1 MMTVNL
7 KKRFLTSIS
16 LLLLIFL
23 FLSSDFVLIYS
34 LIVLGVLSIIEF
46 LNLTKKIF
54 DNRLFLFL
62 ANFLFIFYI
71 FIFCFLFIFFANF
84 IQLKIILILLIFIC
98 AASDIGGFIFG
109 KIFKGPKLTKI
120 SPNKT
125 YSGVLGCFV
134 FSICFGFF
142 FILYLDQF
150 FQNRW
155 QFNSFETFLLIV
167 IISFINQLGDL
178 IISYFKRLNNVK
190 NTGTILPGHG
200 GLLDR
205 IDGIIFTIPCSYL
218 INILYI

>member
-1 MMTVNL
+1 MHNEL
-7 KKRFLTSIS
+7 SKRILTSILLTS
-16 LLLLIFL
+16 LSIFFIINEKILFKFFLALIFIVSIYEWRNLNKREIPFIIGLIFL
-23 FLSSDFVLIYS
+23 TI
-34 LIVLGVLSIIEF
+34 SIISAFF
-46 LNLTKKIF
+46 LRVNDF
-54 DNRLFLFL
+54 SF
-62 ANFLFIFYI
+62 FIFII
-71 FIFCFLFIFFANF
+71 FISAF
-84 IQLKIILILLIFIC
+84 
-98 AASDIGGFIFG
+98 SDIGGFVFG

-150 FQNRW
+150 FQNPW

-190 NTGTILPGHG
+190 NTGNILPGHG
-200 GLLDR
+200 GMLDR

-218 INILYI
+218 INILYL

>member
-1 MMTVNL
+1 MHNEL
-7 KKRFLTSIS
+7 SKRILTSILLTS
-16 LLLLIFL
+16 LSIFFIINEKILFKFFLALIFIVSIYEWRNLNKREIPFIIGLIFL
-23 FLSSDFVLIYS
+23 TI
-34 LIVLGVLSIIEF
+34 SIISAFF
-46 LNLTKKIF
+46 LRVNDF
-54 DNRLFLFL
+54 SF
-62 ANFLFIFYI
+62 FIFII
-71 FIFCFLFIFFANF
+71 FISAF
-84 IQLKIILILLIFIC
+84 
-98 AASDIGGFIFG
+98 SDVGGFVFG

-190 NTGTILPGHG
+190 NTGNILPGHG
-200 GLLDR
+200 GMLDR

-218 INILYI
+218 INILYL

>member
-1 MMTVNL
+1 MHNEL
-7 KKRFLTSIS
+7 SKRILTSILLTS
-16 LLLLIFL
+16 LSIFFIINEKILFKFFLALIFIVSIYEWRNLNKRKIPFIIGLIFL
-23 FLSSDFVLIYS
+23 TI
-34 LIVLGVLSIIEF
+34 SIISAFF
-46 LNLTKKIF
+46 LRVNDF
-54 DNRLFLFL
+54 SF
-62 ANFLFIFYI
+62 FIFII
-71 FIFCFLFIFFANF
+71 FISAF
-84 IQLKIILILLIFIC
+84 
-98 AASDIGGFIFG
+98 SDIGGFVFG

-190 NTGTILPGHG
+190 NTGNILPGHG
-200 GLLDR
+200 GMLDR

-218 INILYI
+218 INILYL

>member
-1 MMTVNL
+1 MNNEL
-7 KKRFLTSIS
+7 SKRILTSILLTS
-16 LLLLIFL
+16 LSIFFIINEKILFKFFLALIFIVSIYEWRNLNKREIPFIIGLIFL
-23 FLSSDFVLIYS
+23 TI
-34 LIVLGVLSIIEF
+34 SIISAFF
-46 LNLTKKIF
+46 LRVNDF
-54 DNRLFLFL
+54 SF
-62 ANFLFIFYI
+62 FIFII
-71 FIFCFLFIFFANF
+71 FISAF
-84 IQLKIILILLIFIC
+84 
-98 AASDIGGFIFG
+98 SDIGGFVFG

-190 NTGTILPGHG
+190 NTGNILPGHG
-200 GLLDR
+200 GMLDR

-218 INILYI
+218 INILYL

>member
-1 MMTVNL
+1 MNNEL
-7 KKRFLTSIS
+7 FKRILTSILLTS
-16 LLLLIFL
+16 LSIFFIINEKILFKFFLALIFIVSIYEWRNLNKREIPFIIGLIFL
-23 FLSSDFVLIYS
+23 TI
-34 LIVLGVLSIIEF
+34 SIISAFF
-46 LNLTKKIF
+46 LRVNDF
-54 DNRLFLFL
+54 SF
-62 ANFLFIFYI
+62 FIFII
-71 FIFCFLFIFFANF
+71 FISAF
-84 IQLKIILILLIFIC
+84 
-98 AASDIGGFIFG
+98 SDIGGFVFG

-190 NTGTILPGHG
+190 NTGNILPGHG
-200 GLLDR
+200 GMLDR

-218 INILYI
+218 INILYL

>member
-1 MMTVNL
+1 MHNEL
-7 KKRFLTSIS
+7 SKRILTSILLTS
-16 LLLLIFL
+16 LSIFFIINEKILFKFFLALIFIVSIYEWRNLNKREIPFIIGLIFL
-23 FLSSDFVLIYS
+23 TI
-34 LIVLGVLSIIEF
+34 SIISAFF
-46 LNLTKKIF
+46 LRVNDF
-54 DNRLFLFL
+54 SF
-62 ANFLFIFYI
+62 FIFII
-71 FIFCFLFIFFANF
+71 FISAF
-84 IQLKIILILLIFIC
+84 
-98 AASDIGGFIFG
+98 SDIGGFVFG

-155 QFNSFETFLLIV
+155 QFNYFETFLLIV

-190 NTGTILPGHG
+190 NTGNILPGHG
-200 GLLDR
+200 GMLDR

-218 INILYI
+218 INILYL

>member
-1 MMTVNL
+1 MHNEL
-7 KKRFLTSIS
+7 SKRILTSILLTS
-16 LLLLIFL
+16 LSIFFIINEKILFKFFLALIFIVSIYEWRNLNKREIPFIIGLIFL
-23 FLSSDFVLIYS
+23 TI
-34 LIVLGVLSIIEF
+34 SIISAFF
-46 LNLTKKIF
+46 LRVNDF
-54 DNRLFLFL
+54 SF
-62 ANFLFIFYI
+62 FIFII
-71 FIFCFLFIFFANF
+71 FISAF
-84 IQLKIILILLIFIC
+84 
-98 AASDIGGFIFG
+98 SDIGGFVFG

-190 NTGTILPGHG
+190 NTGNILPGHG
-200 GLLDR
+200 GMLDR

-218 INILYI
+218 INILYL

>member
-1 MMTVNL
+1 MSNELL
-7 KKRFLTSIS
+7 KRILTSFLLTSLSIFFIVNEKILFKFLLALIFIVSIYEWRNLNKSGIS
-16 LLLLIFL
+16 FIIGLIFL
-23 FLSSDFVLIYS
+23 TI
-34 LIVLGVLSIIEF
+34 SIISAFF
-46 LNLTKKIF
+46 LRVNDF
-54 DNRLFLFL
+54 SF
-62 ANFLFIFYI
+62 FIF
-71 FIFCFLFIFFANF
+71 
-84 IQLKIILILLIFIC
+84 IIIISVF
-98 AASDIGGFIFG
+98 SDIGGFVFG

-125 YSGVLGCFV
+125 YSGVLGCFI
-134 FSICFGFF
+134 FSISFGFF

-155 QFNSFETFLLIV
+155 QFNFFETFILIV
-167 IISFINQLGDL
+167 IVSFINQLGDL

>member
-1 MMTVNL
+1 MHNEL
-7 KKRFLTSIS
+7 SKRILTSILLTS
-16 LLLLIFL
+16 LSIFFIINEKILFKFFLALIFIVSIYEWRNLNKREIPFIIGLIFL
-23 FLSSDFVLIYS
+23 TI
-34 LIVLGVLSIIEF
+34 SIISAFF
-46 LNLTKKIF
+46 LRVNDF
-54 DNRLFLFL
+54 SF
-62 ANFLFIFYI
+62 FIFII
-71 FIFCFLFIFFANF
+71 FISAF
-84 IQLKIILILLIFIC
+84 
-98 AASDIGGFIFG
+98 SDIGGFVFG

-190 NTGTILPGHG
+190 NTGNILPGHG

-218 INILYI
+218 INILYL